1 MLYACVLV
9 LIVLGLLAVSL
20 SRAARLRTHADFMV
34 AGRQLSAGVL
44 VFTLLCS
51 WIGAGSLFGGA
62 EFAVQ
67 QGLSSLWLPA
77 GGWAGLLV
85 VYFTAGRARA
95 FAQYTVPDLLETR
108 YSPLAR
114 VLGTLCIVV
123 SYTAIVSYQLLGGG
137 RVLNLAFGV
146 SQTLGTFILAAFV
159 ILFTA
164 LAGMSSVAYT
174 DLVIGLVVT
183 AGCLIALP
191 AMILRAGG
199 WSAVHRAL
207 PASHFTFMGTMT
219 PSQALG
225 YFLPTFMLMIGNQT
239 MYQKFFSA
247 RSERD
252 ARLSVVG
259 WIGGTMVLE
268 TVIVLLAMVGGVLFH
283 SAIESGAVPAWGII
297 PYTARHG
304 VTPIIGSLFL
314 GAIFAKVIST
324 GNNYLFSPATSVV
337 HDVFQRFIMKGASD
351 RTLLVLSR
359 LVVVV
364 LGLIA
369 LAQTFQQSVLATAV
383 YAYDVYGAGITPAV
397 VAAFFWKRTTTA
409 GGLASI
415 LAGTFVAVAWKVL
428 GALADPLHT
437 EARIG
442 FALSSTWPFLHF
454 SVAGPWL
461 KALCNGVVHVPM
473 ILPALAASLSCL
485 VVISLLTAPPRPEQW
500 RPFFGISE
508 E

>member
-1 MLYACVLV
+1 MLYASVLI
-9 LIVLGLLAVSL
+9 LIVLALLAVSVM
-20 SRAARLRTHADFMV
+20 RTLKLKSHADFMV
-34 AGRQLSAGVL
+34 ADRGLSAAVL

-62 EFAVQ
+62 EFAIK

-85 VYFTAGRARA
+85 VYFTADRARA

-108 YSPLAR
+108 YGWLAR
-114 VLGTLCIVV
+114 VLGTICIIV
-123 SYTAIVSYQLLGGG
+123 SYTAIVSYQFRGGG
-137 RVLNLAFGV
+137 RILNLAFGV
-146 SQTLGTFILAAFV
+146 SQPAGTFILAGFV
-159 ILFTA
+159 MLFTA

-174 DLVIGLVVT
+174 DLAIGLVVT

-191 AMILRAGG
+191 AMVAHAGG
-199 WSAVHRAL
+199 WNALRQAL
-207 PASHFTFMGTMT
+207 PASHFTPLGTM
-219 PSQALG
+219 SGFEALG

-259 WIGGTMVLE
+259 WIFGTVVLE
-268 TVIVLLAMVGGVLFH
+268 TVIVVLAMVGGVMFYRE
-283 SAIESGAVPAWGII
+283 IESGDLPAWGII

-304 VTPIIGSLFL
+304 VVPAVGALFL

-337 HDVFQRFIMKGASD
+337 HDVLERFFLKGATD
-351 RTLLVLSR
+351 RTLLLLSR
-359 LVVVV
+359 ITVV
-364 LGLIA
+364 LLGAIA
-369 LAQTFQQSVLATAV
+369 LAQAFQPSVLATAV

-409 GGLASI
+409 G
-415 LAGTFVAVAWKVL
+415 
-428 GALADPLHT
+428 
-437 EARIG
+437 
-442 FALSSTWPFLHF
+442 ALSSIFAGTVMAVTWRVPRIEESAHAWFGR
-454 SVAGPWL
+454 S
-461 KALCNGVVHVPM
+461 VPM
-473 ILPALAASLSCL
+473 IFPALAASLICL
-485 VVISLLTAPPRPEQW
+485 VGVSLLTSAPREEQW
-500 RPFFGISE
+500 KPFFRQPHP
-508 E
+508 